1 MGELMPANELNAFLA
16 ANPETTHLDT
26 VLIDLAGNAYGKRLP
41 SSHMANF
48 FEAGSPVCAAMS
60 LVDVLGN
67 TADPMGYGFS
77 DGDPDATVRPIAGTL
92 TAVPWNPGIAQVLCE
107 PTRASDGEPLWYDPR
122 AVLTRSVGRL
132 HAAGLRPVIAAE
144 LEFYLISPRRGDNGE
159 PLPAKSPVTGI
170 PESAGKVLSLA
181 KLDEYQIFISA
192 VEAACKAQNVPSS
205 TMISE
210 YGAGQF
216 EVNLEHRDDPVRA
229 ADDAVLLRRIIQAV
243 ARQVGLEATFMSKP
257 FPDQAGNGL
266 HIHAS
271 VLGKDGKNLFDD
283 REKNGQAMLSHA
295 IAGLQATMAE
305 GMAIFAPNLNVYRR
319 FVANNFTPVTRDWG
333 ENNRSVAFRIPVS
346 SGASRRIEHRI
357 SGAEANPYLVIAAVL
372 AGMHH
377 GIENRLDPGP
387 AASGNAG
394 AEVDATLP
402 LTLWDALKTLREARI
417 LPNWLGDDYPA
428 IYASVKEAEFAAFMQ
443 TVSRQEFEW
452 YL

>member
-1 MGELMPANELNAFLA
+1 MAENRELAEFLA
-16 ANPETTHLDT
+16 AYPGTTHLDT

-41 SSHMANF
+41 RTHMAKF
-48 FEAGSPVCAAMS
+48 FETGSPVCAAMS

-77 DGDPDATVRPIAGTL
+77 DGDPDATVRPIPGTL
-92 TAVPWNPGIAQVLCE
+92 APVPWNPGISQVLCE
-107 PTRASDGEPLWYDPR
+107 PSRAANGDAFWYDPR
-122 AVLTRSVGRL
+122 TVLARTVERI
-132 HAAGLRPVIAAE
+132 HAAGLRPVVAAE
-144 LEFYLISPRRGDNGE
+144 LEFYLIAQDRAANGE
-159 PLPAKSPVTGI
+159 PLPAMSPSTGI
-170 PESAGKVLSLA
+170 AESAGKVLSLA
-181 KLDEYQIFISA
+181 KLDEYQPFISA

-216 EVNLEHRDDPVRA
+216 EVNLEHREDPVRA

-243 ARQVGLEATFMSKP
+243 ARQFGMEATFMSKP
-257 FPDQAGNGL
+257 FPDQAGNGM

-271 VLGKDGKNLFDD
+271 VLGMDGTNLFDD
-283 REKNGQAMLSHA
+283 RSKDGPKMLGHA

-319 FVANNFTPVTRDWG
+319 FVANNFTPVTRDWA
-333 ENNRSVAFRIPVS
+333 ENNRSVAFRIPVA
-346 SGASRRIEHRI
+346 SGAARRIEHRI

-372 AGMHH
+372 AGMQH
-377 GIENRLDPGP
+377 GLENQLDPGP

-402 LTLWDALKTLREARI
+402 LTLWDALKALREATI
-417 LPNWLGDDYPA
+417 LPAWLGRDYPA
-428 IYASVKEAEFAAFMQ
+428 IYASVKEAEFAAFME
-443 TVSRQEFEW
+443 TISRKEYDW